1 MKIEGKNPVKEL
13 LNSDVTIEKIMIAD
27 GTSDQ
32 ELRVLQRQAREKG
45 LKVEFVDK
53 RGLDKVSETG
63 HHQGIIA
70 IYSEFKYADL
80 GEVISKTKAQ
90 GKDIMFIVLD
100 EVLDP
105 HNLGSVIRVAECAGV
120 SGVIIPKHRAV
131 PVNETVAKV
140 SAGAVSRVKV
150 ARVTNIND
158 EIKKL
163 KEMGVFVFVA
173 DMDGAEMYKTHLTGD
188 IALVVGS
195 EGFGVSKL
203 TKKLADGVVS
213 IPMYGKINS
222 LNASVSA
229 GIVVYEAVRQRKN
242 LGK

>member
-1 MKIEGKNPVKEL
+1 MKIEGKNACREALQTETTIDKLLVQNGVECAELISLAKKRSVK
-13 LNSDVTIEKIMIAD
+13 I
-27 GTSDQ
+27 Q
-32 ELRVLQRQAREKG
+32 
-45 LKVEFVDK
+45 
-53 RGLDKVSETG
+53 
-63 HHQGIIA
+63 
-70 IYSEFKYADL
+70 YAN
-80 GEVISKTKAQ
+80 KQ
-90 GKDIMFIVLD
+90 VLD
-100 EVLDP
+100 EQSVTKKHQGVILYTSDFKYSSVEEIISEAKNKGEDLLLVILDGIEDP
-105 HNLGSVIRVAECAGV
+105 HNLGSILRVAECAGV